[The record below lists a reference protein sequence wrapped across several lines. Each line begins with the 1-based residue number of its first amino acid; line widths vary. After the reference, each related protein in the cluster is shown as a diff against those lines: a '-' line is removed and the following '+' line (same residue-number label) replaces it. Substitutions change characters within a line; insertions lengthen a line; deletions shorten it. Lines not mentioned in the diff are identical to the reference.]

1 MMAGRFG
8 AAFAFC
14 AAALLLAGCEE
25 WGRDRTKGA
34 ASRAKERYAAGDF
47 AGAVST
53 YEDGLD
59 GSAKTADFH
68 YQLGLIYGD
77 KLRIPASAL
86 HHFRRYLELAPAGS
100 YAQDV
105 RQLIKDEE
113 HRLAMY
119 SGQGAAVSQEDA
131 VRLRNENLRLRE
143 ELERL
148 RAESKRAA
156 ATAQRSPEK
165 RNTTEPKQKPAPAGA
180 RKYVVQKGDTLF
192 SISRKFFNTP
202 SRWKDIQEA
211 NFEKSEGTPVLKPG
225 QTLIIP

>member
-1 MMAGRFG
+1 MMTRRLR
-8 AAFAFC
+8 AAFPFC
-14 AAALLLAGCEE
+14 AAALLLAGCDE

-34 ASRAKERYAAGDF
+34 ANRAKERYEAGDF
-47 AGAVST
+47 AGAVNT
-53 YEDGLD
+53 YEEGLD
-59 GSAKTADFH
+59 GTAETADFH

-77 KLRIPASAL
+77 KLRAPASAL

-100 YAQDV
+100 HARDV
-105 RQLIKDEE
+105 QQLIKDEE

-119 SGQGAAVSQEDA
+119 SGHGAAVSQEDA
-131 VRLRNENLRLRE
+131 VRLKNENLRLRE

-165 RNTTEPKQKPAPAGA
+165 RNTVEARQKPAPAGA

-192 SISRKFFNTP
+192 SISRKFFKTP
-202 SRWKDIQEA
+202 NRWKDIQEA

-225 QTLIIP
+225 QTLVIP